1 MGCWPGQWTRMSK
14 DKLGMTSQEAR
25 CRQDAEGLHRHHGQ
39 PWGSGGDSALGRI
52 TGVASL

>member
-1 MGCWPGQWTRMSK
+1 MSK
-14 DKLGMTSQEAR
+14 DELGMTSQEAR